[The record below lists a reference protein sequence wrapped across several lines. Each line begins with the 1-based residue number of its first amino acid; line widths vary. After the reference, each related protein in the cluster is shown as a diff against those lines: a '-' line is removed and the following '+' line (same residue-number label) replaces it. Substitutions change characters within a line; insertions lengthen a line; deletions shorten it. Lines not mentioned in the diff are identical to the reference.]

1 MEDDG
6 VGLTGFKALNTIPNL
21 RYLRP
26 PESHENGRN
35 HNEISG

>member
-21 RYLRP
+21 RYLRT
-26 PESHENGRN
+26 PENYEKWSK
-35 HNEISG
+35 SQ